1 MLRIESR
8 SVQREG
14 TVRLRGSSQ
23 PFTLSLQEFIERYE
37 KLERLT
43 SNLNYNQRI
52 TVSESLYLMRF
63 PKSTLNFMNG
73 KKLHIEELSSL
84 KKQLET

>member
-23 PFTLSLQEFIERYE
+23 PFNTTLQEFIERYE
-37 KLERLT
+37 KLDRLT
-43 SNLNYNQRI
+43 SKLNYNQRI
-52 TVSESLYLMRF
+52 TVSESLYLMRY
-63 PKSTLNFMNG
+63 PKSTLNFLND
-73 KKLHIEELSSL
+73 KKIPLDEFQKL
-84 KKQLET
+84 KG